1 MHRQFVRSGGLNG
14 LIALVIAISLL
25 GYIALA
31 LVATFAALIVW
42 AAIRAAW
49 DVWRGEQGRAI

>member
-1 MHRQFVRSGGLNG
+1 MNA

-31 LVATFAALIVW
+31 LVATFAAVLAW
-42 AAIRAAW
+42 AAIQAAW
-49 DVWRGEQGRAI
+49 DVWRGKQGRTI